1 MPGLGLVSQSVRWAA
16 LGVEGIEV
24 AVGVKVAVGG
34 AAGLEIAVAG
44 EELKV
49 AAVGGVVERRRRSC
63 VRNSRRGGDPS
74 PHSPVPPMN
83 TQPILRSGINMAGL
97 LSQVDRRL
105 PIDLNIMYIYTDNPS

>member
-44 EELKV
+44 EVGVEIAV
-49 AAVGGVVERRRRSC
+49 AEKIRGVIVGRKCS
-63 VRNSRRGGDPS
+63 VRNSRRGGHPS
-74 PHSPVPPMN
+74 PPPAPCP
-83 TQPILRSGINMAGL
+83 Q
-97 LSQVDRRL
+97 
-105 PIDLNIMYIYTDNPS
+105 